1 MKEQTEYS
9 MEWKPS
15 SKESAMYP
23 SNIEHWKFW
32 IIGLVVVALWF
43 FMYTIFS
50 RVLLIF
56 TAVVIAIALESMIFY
71 IEKKT
76 KKRRLGIIVAYL
88 SLIWLL
94 LSGVLVMIPFLVN
107 QVSDLITVVVAWAQH
122 IEILLKT
129 NTLQDAI
136 QSMRVYSYLQ
146 SFGIDLAE
154 PKYISYLQSLLQ
166 NNLSAI
172 ITFSSAY
179 AKWAGQVVVSTV
191 WWVIA
196 ALTQI
201 GFVLTLSILLSIEKV
216 WFISFI
222 LRLSG
227 DSYVARKKI
236 DLLYQKLWFW
246 LRTQIL
252 LWVYIGITMWIALF
266 VLSMFWFDIM
276 NKWSLA
282 TISALT
288 ELIPYLWPLIGW
300 IPVVLLSTLSYGF
313 TWFIV
318 AGLTV
323 FCVQRIENN
332 ILIPLMFK
340 QNLGVSPVL
349 IFLCMVLGWVT
360 VGINGVILAIPIAV
374 IISILFSPL
383 E

>member
-1 MKEQTEYS
+1 

-15 SKESAMYP
+15 SKESAIYP
-23 SNIEHWKFW
+23 SNIEHWKFC

-43 FMYTIFS
+43 LMYTIFS

-136 QSMRVYSYLQ
+136 QSMHMYSYLQ